1 MADKFG
7 NTPIMDALRLGH
19 KRSFLLCLHYQHYDE
34 ELPKLAAQ
42 FNRVWELQILN
53 KLELLGSE
61 LNIEEALKAAVESY
75 NYEACEYLASIA
87 TAFNLYKIRL
97 LTDSRGI
104 ISSVMKGRQL
114 KESI

>member
-7 NTPIMDALRLGH
+7 NTPILDALRLGH
-19 KRSFLLCLHYQHYDE
+19 KRRFLPYLHYQHYDE

-61 LNIEEALKAAVESY
+61 LSIEALKAAVESY
-75 NYEACEYLASIA
+75 NYKACEYLTSISP
-87 TAFNLYKIRL
+87 TFNFYKIRL
-97 LTDSRGI
+97 LTDSYGI
-104 ISSVMKGRQL
+104 VFSVMKGR
-114 KESI
+114 